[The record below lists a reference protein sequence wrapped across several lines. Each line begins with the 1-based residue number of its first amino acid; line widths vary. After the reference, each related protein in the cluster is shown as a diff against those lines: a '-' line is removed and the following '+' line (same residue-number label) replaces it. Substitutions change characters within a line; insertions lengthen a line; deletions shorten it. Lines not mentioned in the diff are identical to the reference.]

1 MALRPRIAT
10 AVLAGTLGLL
20 SLPALS
26 HPASA
31 DDAAPQPRADVPV
44 ADLLDVDFRDGTS
57 TDFAQGLA
65 PTTYGAPS
73 LEADLSQGRTVMRF
87 DGVDDAIGYPFRPEY
102 PKLATSL
109 SLECVFR
116 YDGPTASNS
125 GEGALCS
132 QKQAGGFATVMNN
145 DDIRFMIYVGG
156 AYRTVD
162 LPDVEVGRWY
172 HTLAVWDGATIKLYV
187 DGVLASQAAAVGA
200 LKAPTGNA
208 INLMLGADANSSNQ
222 PELHGEATIAA
233 ARAYSAA
240 LTAEQAQALATASAE
255 GPVAPTPDVLDVEF
269 SSGTI
274 AEQAQGIPA
283 QTFGSPVVRDD
294 APMGAK
300 VAQFDGTGSAYLFPF
315 GEQFPKLAAQM
326 SVECVFKYDME
337 FEAGSSEARGN
348 LCGAKESGGFSIT
361 MYGDRLSFNPYIN
374 GAYRNTSTQVRSGR
388 WYHAV
393 GTYDGTAVRLYVN
406 GVEVATT
413 PVTGTLAPP
422 SSTASRNLVVGGDA
436 GGRNRPAMY
445 SPSTIL
451 RAQVWSRA
459 VTRNEV
465 LALGHDAFA
474 GVADDYRVELAG
486 SNPAAGQRLTRAT
499 RLDVRLTNPEGAGR
513 DVVHALD
520 GDVVVPGQQVGTGLA
535 AGDHVITVDGT
546 DVFGTP
552 IDIEIPFTSAAIPS
566 GGGTETGQGEGVV
579 TLSANA
585 TNPSGGNVTTTF
597 TEADVVVA
605 EDGRQGSLDAI
616 PTTREFTGDGETP
629 VAGAMQPNDDQVAQ
643 SPSSSGIPF
652 QQFEVPVAA
661 SADQQVVWTGAVD
674 PSREAVLRVWNGTD
688 WEELG
693 RTRGSA
699 EGEVT
704 LSATV
709 TDRHRHAGVVPVLV
723 TGEDPFADD
732 LANEVRDSFED
743 PSDYDFSIAHVT
755 DTQYL
760 VEGAEEQET
769 AEERAVWR
777 RAYTDTNDWIA
788 DNQASRKIAFAAHTG
803 DIIENWHNPTD
814 DRARA
819 VREFEIASEAQ
830 TRLEA
835 SGIPNTVLPGNHDNV
850 YGADTGPDNLYNQ
863 YFGPER
869 YDAQELQPS
878 WQAAQAS
885 HEPWKPGDNDNSY
898 NLFTASGLDFVV
910 VSLGFSVTPE
920 EAAWADSVLKQFPDR
935 NAVVLTHAYLTPS
948 TNPDGRGSG
957 FSYDGRQVLDGVIAK
972 NPNVALVLSGHEH
985 GVSIEVRKN
994 VGRAGNHVVELLA
1007 DYQFYKVTSD
1017 EVGLSDIGYGGVDT
1031 PLQLGSAFFRLL
1043 QFDVDAGELA
1053 VDTYSPM
1060 LENFGATEYDDRNR
1074 YDGTEDD
1081 TRLPIQLTTR
1091 STSFGTDA
1099 LVVVD
1104 PTDRVIGT
1112 QTVRSGWPATVTW
1125 DGLDAGTT
1133 YAWRA
1138 VSTDAGTGDELP
1150 GEVSQLSLF
1159 TATAGGT
1166 DTTAPVI
1173 TLPTAT
1179 PLTVGD
1185 AFDPLAGVTAVDDV
1199 DGDVL
1204 PTIEV
1209 VGSVDTATPGGYSLL
1224 YVATDANGNQATA
1237 VRSVEVRR
1245 APAPV
1250 NVVSPRV
1257 LGAPRTNQLLTVDL
1271 GRWDNLDG
1279 AAVAV
1284 QWLRDGNRI
1293 AGATA
1298 GEYRVVAAD
1307 AGRHL
1312 SAIVTAT
1319 ATGHAPV
1326 KEPTSSR
1333 RVAKLTPGLQV
1344 KLPKATVK
1352 RGVRAPVVVVLNA
1365 PVARQGWVT
1374 LKVDGRDVRTVRVTG
1389 GQVRVTLPRLAV
1401 GRHTVRAVFQGNDQL
1416 TSRWSATKRLTVRR

>member
-20 SLPALS
+20 SLPALPS
-26 HPASA
+26 PASVAA
-31 DDAAPQPRADVPV
+31 DPEPRVDVPV
-44 ADLLDVDFRDGTS
+44 ADLLDVDFRDGTT

-65 PTTYGAPS
+65 PTTYGEPA
-73 LEADLSQGRTVMRF
+73 LDADLSIGRTVMRF
-87 DGVDDAIGYPFRPEY
+87 DGTDDALGYPFRAEY
-102 PKLATSL
+102 AKIAGGV

-116 YDGPTASNS
+116 YDGPRTNS
-125 GEGALCS
+125 SPEGALCS
-132 QKQAGGFATVMNN
+132 NKEAGGLATVMNQ
-145 DDIRFMIYVGG
+145 DDIRFMIHVGG

-162 LPDVEVGRWY
+162 FPTPTIGRWY
-172 HTLAVWDGATIKLYV
+172 HTLAVWDGSTVTLYV
-187 DGVLASQAAAVGA
+187 DGEQVAQTAATGA

-208 INLMLGADANSSNQ
+208 SNMMLAADSNPSNLGQ
-222 PELHGEATIAA
+222 FFGQTTIRA
-233 ARAYSAA
+233 ARAYSTA
-240 LTAEQAQALATASAE
+240 LTAEQARALADADAE
-255 GPVAPTPDVLDVEF
+255 GPVAPAPDVLDVDF

-274 AEQAQGIPA
+274 TEEAQGIEPR
-283 QTFGSPVVRDD
+283 TFGDPLVRDD
-294 APMGAK
+294 APMGRK

-315 GEQFPKLAAQM
+315 GEQFPKLASRM
-326 SVECVFKYDME
+326 SVECVFKYDQE

-374 GAYRNTSTQVRSGR
+374 GAYRNTNTQIRSGR

-459 VTRNEV
+459 LSRNEV

-474 GVADDYRVELAG
+474 GVPDDYRVELA
-486 SNPAAGQRLTRAT
+486 SSTPAAGDRLTRAT
-499 RLDVRLTNPEGAGR
+499 RLEVDLTNPEGVGR
-513 DVVHALD
+513 DVVYALD
-520 GDVVVPGQQVGTGLA
+520 GDPVVPGQQVGAGLE

-552 IDIEIPFTSAAIPS
+552 IDVEIPFTSAAIPT
-566 GGGTETGQGEGVV
+566 GGGTETGQGSGVV

-585 TNPSGGNVTTTF
+585 TNPSGGDVTTTF

-605 EDGRQGSLDAI
+605 EGGRQGSLDAI
-616 PTTREFTGDGETP
+616 PTTRDFAGDGEAP
-629 VAGAMQPNDDQVAQ
+629 VTGPMQPNDDQVAQ
-643 SPSSSGIPF
+643 SPSSADVPF
-652 QQFEVPVAA
+652 QQFDVPVAA
-661 SADQQVVWTGAVD
+661 SADQQVVWTGTVD
-674 PSREAVLRVWNGTD
+674 PSREAVLRVWNGQA

-709 TDRHRHAGVVPVLV
+709 TDRHRHGGEVPVLV

-743 PSDYDFSIAHVT
+743 PSAYDFSLAHVT

-788 DNQASRKIAFAAHTG
+788 DNVAARKIAFAAHTG

-814 DRARA
+814 DRERA
-819 VREFEIASEAQ
+819 IREFEIASEAQ
-830 TRLEA
+830 ARLEA
-835 SGIPNTVLPGNHDNV
+835 SGVPNTVLPGNHDNV
-850 YGADTGPDNLYNQ
+850 YGEDTGADNLYNQ

-869 YDAQELQPS
+869 YDVQEQQPS

-898 NLFTASGLDFVV
+898 SLFTASGLDFVV

-957 FSYDGRQVLDGVIAK
+957 FSYDGRQVLDGVIK
-972 NPNVALVLSGHEH
+972 RNENVALVLSGHEH

-994 VGRAGNHVVELLA
+994 VGKAGNHVVELLA

-1017 EVGLSDIGYGGVDT
+1017 EVGLTDIGYNGVNT

-1043 QFDVDAGELA
+1043 QFDVDAGEMA
-1053 VDTYSPM
+1053 VDTYSPF

-1081 TRLPIQLTTR
+1081 TRLPIQLTSRT
-1091 STSFGTDA
+1091 TSFGTDA

-1112 QTVRSGWPATVTW
+1112 QTVRSGWPATVSW

-1138 VSTDAGTGDELP
+1138 VSTDAASGAELA

-1159 TATAGGT
+1159 TATTGGT

-1173 TLPTAT
+1173 TLPAAT

-1204 PTIEV
+1204 GGIEV
-1209 VGSVDTATPGGYSLL
+1209 VGSVDTTTPGSYPLL

-1237 VRSVEVRR
+1237 ARSVEVRR

-1250 NVVSPRV
+1250 NTVAPRV
-1257 LGAPRTNQLLTVDL
+1257 LGNARVGSLVTVDL
-1271 GRWDNLDG
+1271 GQWTNLDG
-1279 AAVAV
+1279 AEVSV
-1284 QWLRDGNRI
+1284 QWLRDGARI

-1312 SAIVTAT
+1312 SAVVTAT

-1326 KEPTSSR
+1326 KETTATR
-1333 RVAKLTPGLQV
+1333 AVAKVQPGLTV
-1344 KLPKATVK
+1344 KLPRATVK
-1352 RGVRAPVVVVLNA
+1352 LAVRAPLVVSLTA

-1374 LKVDGRDVRTVRVTG
+1374 VKVDGRDVRTVKVTG
-1389 GQVRVTLPRLAV
+1389 GQVRLQLPRLAV